1 MLYFGLSAM
10 VNGWLPIRG
19 TSPHIFKCNVV
30 TSDESC
36 HIAWAMA
43 AWSTMLRSGRWD
55 NLGMG
60 LAGLCLVHCLGT
72 AIILALLSSA
82 GGLLLS
88 PVIHEVGL
96 VLAIIFG
103 SLALIQG
110 VLRHGFMLPAAIG
123 GLGIGTMAG
132 AAALPHGGGEIV
144 LTVVGVAILALGH
157 SLNQRASG

>member
-1 MLYFGLSAM
+1 M
-10 VNGWLPIRG
+10 VW
-19 TSPHIFKCNVV
+19 V
-30 TSDESC
+30 
-36 HIAWAMA
+36 MA

-72 AIILALLSSA
+72 AILFALLSSA
-82 GGLLLS
+82 GGLLMS
-88 PVIHEVGL
+88 PLIHEVGL
-96 VLAIIFG
+96 VFAIIFG

-110 VLRHGFMLPAAIG
+110 VLKHGFMLPAAIG

-132 AAALPHGGGEIV
+132 AAALPHGGGEIA
-144 LTVVGVAILALGH
+144 LTVIGVAILALGH